1 MCGGKSQAQKDAEA
15 KAAQE
20 QKLQEQQAAE
30 SKAAEQKKIAEQK
43 AAALEAQKQEEAA
56 KQAAVTQQQETR
68 QAAVEK
74 TAPTPEAPKS
84 LAEMRSRRTSLIG
97 DTSLAASGRSIRSA
111 RGGRRGLLTGA
122 GGGMGF
128 FGGMFG

>member
-20 QKLQEQQAAE
+20 QKLQEEQAAAT
-30 SKAAEQKKIAEQK
+30 KAAEQQKVAEQK

-74 TAPTPEAPKS
+74 TVETPKS

-97 DTSLAASGRSIRSA
+97 DTTLAASGRSIRSA

>member
-20 QKLQEQQAAE
+20 QKLQEEQAAAT
-30 SKAAEQKKIAEQK
+30 KAAEQQKVAEQK

-74 TAPTPEAPKS
+74 IVETPKS

-97 DTSLAASGRSIRSA
+97 DTALAASGRSIRSA